1 MLQNQHNLQVLYT
14 DTYLA
19 DLFQTLDQLHTAVSE
34 DQIKSVTPLN
44 EQELIGWLRELVYT
58 AQETIEEI
66 EEHRPAPQLRV
77 LAFQNHEVI
86 GHKVNTGIVRR

>member
-1 MLQNQHNLQVLYT
+1 MLQNRPNLQVLYT

-34 DQIKSVTPLN
+34 DQIQTVTPLN
-44 EQELIGWLRELVYT
+44 EQELIGWLRDLVYT

-66 EEHRPAPQLRV
+66 EEQHPTPQLRV
-77 LAFQNHEVI
+77 LAFQNHEVN
-86 GHKVNTGIVRR
+86 GHKVNTGIMR